1 MKQPDIDYI
10 RVEDARLKEVCVAVD
25 AYEERRQSAIQAFN
39 QEMQEYKQQLR
50 ETQGQKSRLE
60 LEQHVLSRAPFDPSR
75 RMVRFEYPNEP
86 YIAGMAI
93 ADDDPKIGK
102 QFYLLGKQGLSGE
115 SSRQI
120 IVDWRQAAISQLFY
134 NYDEGD
140 EYEETIGPKERTGT
154 IEQKIKYLI
163 RNRELLQVDRGAGSL
178 QRVAPK
184 AAEEAPTW
192 AANNGQRSIEK
203 KEQSGDFGM
212 TDIIALISR
221 EQFQHITSQH
231 DGCFYLTGGAGS
243 GKTTVA
249 LHRLSYLMFNHP
261 DLFRPER
268 CLVVMF
274 NKALRNYVHGTSTDL
289 LTTRMPVE
297 TYSSWAE
304 AALRKLLGTS
314 IQFTVDP
321 SRARLTQLKKSAAM
335 LRALDEYAAPGR
347 LTGSPPVDL
356 GLFYA
361 NEEIIT
367 RHLGTS
373 TSVRSLIDEGRAY
386 STGKFRKLCYDDAGV
401 LLYLAQKA
409 MNAGETQGAI
419 SWYDHIII
427 DEAQDLSLV
436 ELKTLHLAASK
447 RKSMTICADTKQRI
461 LDFVDDKCFDEFHAD
476 LKSQGMALGN
486 LGVSYRSTRQIMEL
500 AGRVSGKPVGEVKS
514 EGPEPRFHHWGSEEE
529 SLARLRGSL
538 MTLVE
543 QEPKSLTAVICRWKQ
558 DVVLLEKALKGVPGI
573 RTEMTFRPGVIVTN
587 VHQVK
592 GLEYSN
598 VILWNPSPKNYP
610 ATQLGRNLLYVAIT
624 RASSRL
630 AIFHHEP
637 LSPLLGEG
645 NDSGSTD
652 AK

>member
-1 MKQPDIDYI
+1 MNQPDIDYI
-10 RVEDARLKEVCVAVD
+10 RVEDARLKDVCASVD
-25 AYEERRQSAIQAFN
+25 AYEEKRQSAIQAFN

-50 ETQGQKSRLE
+50 ETQGQKARLE
-60 LEQHVLSRAPFDPSR
+60 LEQHVLSRAPFDPSK
-75 RMVRFEYPNEP
+75 RMIRFEYPNEP

-115 SSRQI
+115 GSRQI

-154 IEQKIKYLI
+154 LEQKVKYLI
-163 RNRELLQVDRGAGSL
+163 RNRELLQVDRGAGSF
-178 QRVAPK
+178 RREVSK
-184 AAEEAPTW
+184 ATEEAPAWT
-192 AANNGQRSIEK
+192 ANDGHRSIEK

-261 DLFRPER
+261 ELFRPER

-297 TYSSWAE
+297 TYNSWAE
-304 AALRKLLGTS
+304 SALRKLLGAS
-314 IQFTVDP
+314 VQFTVDP
-321 SRARLTQLKKSAAM
+321 SRARLTQLKKSATM

-356 GLFYA
+356 GLFYS

-367 RHLGTS
+367 RHFGVNAT
-373 TSVRSLIDEGRAY
+373 VRNLLDEGRAY
-386 STGKFRKLCYDDAGV
+386 STGKFRKLCYDDAGI
-401 LLYLAQKA
+401 LLYLAQKVKGQ
-409 MNAGETQGAI
+409 GEIQGAC

-436 ELKTLHLAASK
+436 ELKTLHFAAGK

-461 LDFVDDKCFDEFHAD
+461 LDFVDDKCFEEFHAD

-500 AGRVSGKPVGEVKS
+500 AGRVSGKPIGEVKS
-514 EGPEPRFHHWGSEEE
+514 EGSEPRYHHWGTEEE
-529 SLARLRGSL
+529 SLARIRGSL
-538 MTLVE
+538 ITLLE

-558 DVVLLEKALKGVPGI
+558 DVILLEKALKGIPGI

-598 VILWNPSPKNYP
+598 VILWNPSQKNYP

-637 LSPLLGEG
+637 LSPLFGEG
-645 NDSGSTD
+645 NHSGSPD
-652 AK
+652 AQ